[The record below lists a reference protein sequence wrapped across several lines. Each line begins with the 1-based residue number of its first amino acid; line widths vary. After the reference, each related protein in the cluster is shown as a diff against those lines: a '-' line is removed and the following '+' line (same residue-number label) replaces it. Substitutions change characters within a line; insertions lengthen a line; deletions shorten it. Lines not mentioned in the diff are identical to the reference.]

1 MIDEGLIVLDSA
13 LTNKKSIIHYLSEKA
28 KEFGYLKNSANYI
41 KAVNKREE
49 EFSTAIGY
57 DVSIPHGKSKEVIN
71 PFICFLRT
79 NQPIQWD
86 TNGNTVKL
94 VFMLGIPEENKTTFH
109 LKVLAEISKKLLDEG
124 FRNDLLTGSK
134 ESILDSLYQV
144 EKKIGGI

>member
-1 MIDEGLIVLDSA
+1 M
-13 LTNKKSIIHYLSEKA
+13 
-28 KEFGYLKNSANYI
+28 GY
-41 KAVNKREE
+41 
-49 EFSTAIGY
+49 
-57 DVSIPHGKSKEVIN
+57 
-71 PFICFLRT
+71 
-79 NQPIQWD
+79 
-86 TNGNTVKL
+86 NGNTVEL